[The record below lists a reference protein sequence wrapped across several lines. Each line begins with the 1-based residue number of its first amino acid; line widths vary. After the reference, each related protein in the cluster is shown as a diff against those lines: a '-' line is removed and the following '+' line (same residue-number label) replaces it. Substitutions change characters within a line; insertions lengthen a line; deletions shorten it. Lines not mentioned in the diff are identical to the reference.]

1 MYDQFAAS
9 DDRPISSAQSRIAFA
24 DNLLRA
30 ATRPER
36 IAEVVAEII
45 GDHIETGP
53 IAVGPGG
60 LFSAIATGRTER
72 VQVASS
78 ETDCCEMSVL
88 VPVTF
93 RIQAGLGGISA
104 HYLAAACVQTRVTLV
119 PDAPCALLV
128 RHQLISRQDVVT
140 KVRPQNVLA
149 RLTEPFA
156 RLNSLVADQVVA
168 YVNTLVTSPRVRE
181 LSRIDVAELIER
193 AWETGL
199 LTSRS
204 VGYP

>member
-1 MYDQFAAS
+1 MVEVLS
-9 DDRPISSAQSRIAFA
+9 EKNDRPVLSAQSRIAFA

-60 LFSAIATGRTER
+60 FFSAIAAGRTER
-72 VQVASS
+72 VQVAPS
-78 ETDCCEMSVL
+78 ETDCCEMAVL
-88 VPVTF
+88 VPVTL

-104 HYLAAACVQTRVTLV
+104 HYLAAASVRTRVTLV
-119 PDAPCALLV
+119 PDAPCALVV
-128 RHQLISRQDVVT
+128 RHRLISREDVVT
-140 KVRPQNVLA
+140 KVRAQNVLA

-168 YVNTLVTSPRVRE
+168 YVNNLMISPRVRE
-181 LSRIDVAELIER
+181 LSRIDVAEVIER
-193 AWETGL
+193 AWDTGL
-199 LTSRS
+199 VTGRA